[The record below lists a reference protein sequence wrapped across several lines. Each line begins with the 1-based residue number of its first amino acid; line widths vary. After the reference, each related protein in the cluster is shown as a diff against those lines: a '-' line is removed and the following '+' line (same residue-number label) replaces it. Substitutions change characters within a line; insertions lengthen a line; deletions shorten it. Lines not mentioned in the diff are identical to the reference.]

1 MLPCEPYFPSRCE
14 PATHQSID
22 AFSDGEMVRLNG
34 RLTDFN
40 KREGVLADEYGSLR
54 FSYGEHTIIPSS
66 VVLGD
71 FVSLVGRCSQGF
83 ISADAIRLL
92 SPAQRRVAAD
102 GDHAASAARAHSIA
116 QLKKRSTILAA
127 VRSFFAGQ
135 GFSEVET
142 PALSRAPSQEAHLAS
157 FETTFGGAGGGKD
170 RDVRYLVT
178 SPEHDM
184 KALLGVGFEKIYQ
197 ICRCFRNGESTATHN
212 PEFTMVEWY
221 RSFASYEAI
230 SRDVE
235 NLVSHVCREVLGST
249 TISYRGR
256 IIDLEPPWCVISVRE
271 AFRRFAGI
279 DLDTCRSARAFAEA
293 AAKHGRGESLATDDS
308 WEEIFFK
315 LFIERVEP
323 RLIDLGPVLLVDF
336 PAPLASLSK
345 LSEAEPQ
352 VAERVEAYIGGLE
365 VANGFT
371 ELNDPRQQ
379 RSRFMAQRE
388 ERKRMDGA
396 EVSAIDEKFLHMM
409 ARGLP
414 PAAGIAVGLD
424 RLVMLLT
431 DAARIEDV
439 LAFPFQVR
447 SYR

>member
-1 MLPCEPYFPSRCE
+1 MLRCEPYFPSRCE

-22 AFSDGEMVRLNG
+22 AFSDGEVVRLNG
-34 RLTDFN
+34 RLTNFS
-40 KREGVLADEYGSLR
+40 KREGVLADECGSLP
-54 FSYGEHTIIPSS
+54 FSCGEHTVIPPS
-66 VVLGD
+66 VVPGD
-71 FVSLVGRCSQGF
+71 FVSLVGHCSRGVV
-83 ISADAIRLL
+83 SADAISIL
-92 SPAQRRVAAD
+92 SPAQRRVA
-102 GDHAASAARAHSIA
+102 GDCNHGELASRARSIA
-116 QLKKRSTILAA
+116 QLKKRSAILAA
-127 VRSFFAGQ
+127 VRSFFASQ
-135 GFSEVET
+135 GFSKVET
-142 PALSRAPSQEAHLAS
+142 PTLSRAPSQETHVAS
-157 FETTFGGAGGGKD
+157 FETVFGGGGKA

-197 ICRCFRNGESTATHN
+197 ICRCFRNGESTPTHN

-221 RSFASYEAI
+221 RSFADYEAI

-249 TISYRGR
+249 TILYRGR
-256 IIDLEPPWCVISVRE
+256 NIDLQPPWCVISVRE
-271 AFRRFAGI
+271 AFRRFASI
-279 DLDTCRSARAFAEA
+279 DLDTCHSAEA
-293 AAKHGRGESLATDDS
+293 FTKAASKGEGSESLADDDS

-336 PAPLASLSK
+336 PAPLASLSR
-345 LSEAEPQ
+345 LSETDPQ

-388 ERKRMDGA
+388 ERKGMDGA
-396 EVSAIDEKFLHMM
+396 EVSAIDEQFLHMM
-409 ARGLP
+409 ARGMP
-414 PAAGIAVGLD
+414 PAAGVAVGLD

-431 DAARIEDV
+431 DTARIEDV
-439 LAFPFQVR
+439 LAFPFQER